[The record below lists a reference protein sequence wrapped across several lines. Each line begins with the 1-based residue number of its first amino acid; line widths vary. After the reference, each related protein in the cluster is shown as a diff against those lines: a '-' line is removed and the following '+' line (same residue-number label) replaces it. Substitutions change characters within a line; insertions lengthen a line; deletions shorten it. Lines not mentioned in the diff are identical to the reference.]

1 MNIKKTMKKFIFILA
16 LALSQFSSAQSEVVL
31 LTFQTNEF
39 DIAMFDS
46 NDQQIGHTIDEDEIY
61 FEVSLSEN
69 YTIQIE
75 ELAGSTFRYAILSLP
90 LGPWS
95 ILDQGIISSSTTS
108 IYNIFTVEFVDDVDV
123 YEIVEEPVILPW
135 QNGFPGEEGVPF
147 DAEFYNAIKNFG
159 NFLSALEQDIL
170 IIKKDDVSDFSLVTY
185 PYDDPF
191 VIQSYNIQDVEE
203 YLVWYYLNDQDYEL
217 NVNYLSELSTGWGI
231 INISGD
237 SHEIIGEGLIENTTT
252 TLTSN
257 ISVLSNDNGEEEEEN
272 TWDDN
277 FPGAPG
283 VSFDMDSFT
292 TEIQL
297 VYELINS
304 DSTNMVLVLENT
316 EQNISVTS
324 ASGAVLEPTTFDE
337 HFLVFG
343 VIEDNQQ
350 YTILVDENENLD
362 IGWGLFL
369 PVTEEI
375 VVDGVITSEGDVLNG
390 MFTVSTSLSLEE
402 QTTPLKVYNTT
413 YFTLLGKKVK
423 TLDKG
428 LYIKVM
434 QTNKGQVAEKVY
446 HSK

>member
-1 MNIKKTMKKFIFILA
+1 MSIIILGSTGFLGKNLKNYFKKNKINAFY
-16 LALSQFSSAQSEVVL
+16 
-31 LTFQTNEF
+31 TNRFE
-39 DIAMFDS
+39 
-46 NDQQIGHTIDEDEIY
+46 NKPNEDEIY

-90 LGPWS
+90 IGPWS
-95 ILDQGIISSSTTS
+95 VLKDGIISSSTTS
-108 IYNIFTVEFVDDVDV
+108 IYNIFTVEFADDVDV
-123 YEIVEEPVILPW
+123 YEIVEEPVIIPW

-203 YLVWYYLNDQDYEL
+203 YFVWYILPDQDYEL
-217 NVNYLSELSTGWGI
+217 NVNYLSELSTGWGV

-237 SHEIIGEGLIENTTT
+237 SHEIIGDGLIENTTT

-257 ISVLSNDNGEEEEEN
+257 ISVFLNDNGEEEEDS
-272 TWDDN
+272 WDDN
-277 FPGAPG
+277 FPGTSG
-283 VSFDMDSFT
+283 VSFDMDSFAA
-292 TEIQL
+292 EIHL
-297 VYELINS
+297 IYEFINS
-304 DSTNMVLVLENT
+304 DSTNMVLVVENT

-402 QTTPLKVYNTT
+402 QTTPLEVYNTT
-413 YFTLLGKKVK
+413 YFNLLGKE
-423 TLDKG
+423 
-428 LYIKVM
+428 II
-434 QTNKGQVAEKVY
+434 
-446 HSK
+446 S

>member
-1 MNIKKTMKKFIFILA
+1 MKKFIFILT
-16 LALSQFSSAQSEVVL
+16 LGLSQFSSAQSGVAL

-375 VVDGVITSEGDVLNG
+375 VADGVITEPSELLNG
-390 MFTVSTSLSLEE
+390 MFTISASLSLEE
-402 QTTPLKVYNTT
+402 QSTPLEVYNTT
-413 YFTLLGKKVK
+413 YFNLLGEEVK

-428 LYIKVM
+428 LFIKVM

-446 HSK
+446 FRD

>member
-1 MNIKKTMKKFIFILA
+1 MKKFIFILT
-16 LALSQFSSAQSEVVL
+16 LALSQFSSAQSEEVL
-31 LTFQTNEF
+31 LTFYTNEI
-39 DIAMFDS
+39 DIAIFDS

-75 ELAGSTFRYAILSLP
+75 ELADSIFSFSLLSLP

-95 ILDQGIISSSTTS
+95 ILEQGTISSSTTS
-108 IYNIFTVEFVDDVDV
+108 IFTNFTVEFVDDVDV

-147 DAEFYNAIKNFG
+147 DAESYNEIKSFG

-170 IIKKDDVSDFSLVTY
+170 IIKKDDVSDFSLISNL
-185 PYDDPF
+185 DDNPF
-191 VIQSYNIQDVEE
+191 VIQSYNIQTVGE

-217 NVNYLSELSTGWGI
+217 NVNYLSELSTGWGV

-237 SHEIIGEGLIENTTT
+237 SHEIIGDGLIENTTT

-257 ISVLSNDNGEEEEEN
+257 ISVFLTDNGEEEEN
-272 TWDDN
+272 SWDDN
-277 FPGAPG
+277 FPGTSG
-283 VSFDMDSFT
+283 VSFDMDSFAA
-292 TEIQL
+292 EIHL
-297 VYELINS
+297 IYEFINS
-304 DSTNMVLVLENT
+304 DSTNMVLVVENT

-390 MFTVSTSLSLEE
+390 MFTISAALSLEE
-402 QTTPLKVYNTT
+402 QTTPLEVYNTT
-413 YFTLLGKKVK
+413 YFNLLGKKVK

-446 HSK
+446 YQK

>member
-1 MNIKKTMKKFIFILA
+1 MKKFIFILT
-16 LALSQFSSAQSEVVL
+16 LALSQFSSAQSGVVL
-31 LTFQTNEF
+31 LIFHTNEI

-46 NDQQIGHTIDEDEIY
+46 NDQQIGHTIDEDGIY

-69 YTIQIE
+69 YTIQLE
-75 ELAGSTFRYAILSLP
+75 ELADSIYSYTFLSLP
-90 LGPWS
+90 IVFWS
-95 ILDQGIISSSTTS
+95 ILDQGFISSSTTN
-108 IYNIFTVEFVDDVDV
+108 IYSANFTVEFVDDVDV
-123 YEIVEEPVILPW
+123 YEIVEEPVIIPW

-147 DAEFYNAIKNFG
+147 DAETYFAIKSFG
-159 NFLSALEQDIL
+159 NFLGALDKNIL
-170 IIKKDDVSDFSLVTY
+170 IIKKDDVSDFSLVSTN
-185 PYDDPF
+185 DTSS
-191 VIQSYNIQDVEE
+191 VIQSYNIEDVGD
-203 YLVWYYLNDQDYEL
+203 YFVWYILSDQDYEL
-217 NVNYLSELSTGWGI
+217 NVNNLSELSTGWGV

-237 SHEIIGEGLIENTTT
+237 SYEIIGEGLIENTTT

-257 ISVLSNDNGEEEEEN
+257 ISVLSNDNGEEEEN

-297 VYELINS
+297 VYELINF

-316 EQNISVTS
+316 EQNISVTN
-324 ASGAVLEPTTFDE
+324 ASGTVLEPTTFDE

-362 IGWGLFL
+362 IGWGLYL
-369 PVTEEI
+369 PITAE
-375 VVDGVITSEGDVLNG
+375 VVADGVISEPSELLNG
-390 MFTVSTSLSLEE
+390 MFTISASLSLEE
-402 QTTPLKVYNTT
+402 NTAPLEVYNTT
-413 YFTLLGKKVK
+413 YFNLLGKEIK
-423 TLDKG
+423 TLDQG

-446 HSK
+446 FRD

>member
-16 LALSQFSSAQSEVVL
+16 LALSQFSSAQSGEAL
-31 LTFQTNEF
+31 LIFHTNEI

-46 NDQQIGHTIDEDEIY
+46 NDQQIGHTIDEDEDEIY

-69 YTIQIE
+69 YTFQIE
-75 ELAGSTFRYAILSLP
+75 ELPDSTFSYSLLSLI
-90 LGPWS
+90 GFWS
-95 ILDQGIISSSTTS
+95 ILDQGIISSSTTN
-108 IYNIFTVEFVDDVDV
+108 IYSANFTVEFVDVVDV
-123 YEIVEEPVILPW
+123 LVKEPTIIPW

-147 DAEFYNAIKNFG
+147 DAESYNAIKSFG
-159 NFLSALEQDIL
+159 SFLGALDKNIL
-170 IIKKDDVSDFSLVTY
+170 IIKKDDVSDFSLISY
-185 PYDDPF
+185 SDDNPF
-191 VIQSYNIQDVEE
+191 VNQSYDIQDIED
-203 YLVWYYLNDQDYEL
+203 YFVWYILPDQDYEL
-217 NVNYLSELSTGWGI
+217 NVNYLSELSTGWGV

-237 SHEIIGEGLIENTTT
+237 SHEIIGDGLIENTTT

-257 ISVLSNDNGEEEEEN
+257 ISVFLNDNGEEEEDS
-272 TWDDN
+272 WDDN
-277 FPGAPG
+277 FPGTSG
-283 VSFDMDSFT
+283 VSFDMDSFAA
-292 TEIQL
+292 EIHL
-297 VYELINS
+297 IYEFINS
-304 DSTNMVLVLENT
+304 DSTNMVLVVENT

-402 QTTPLKVYNTT
+402 QTTPLEVYNTT
-413 YFTLLGKKVK
+413 YLNLLGEEVK
-423 TLDKG
+423 TFDKG

-446 HSK
+446 LRD